1 MFTTQIQ
8 HGSWPSSTGH
18 GRTPHMHYFFSL
30 HDCSGRC
37 AINTHSV
44 FKTTLCL
51 QRGGGTC
58 PESNA
63 VNLADSSKSCAG
75 SHNSY
80 RVLTSQGASFHGLSF
95 SFRSCEQIGS
105 FLLPTPC
112 LALGLQEM
120 VMPSEGAQSIIAEED
135 P

>member
-1 MFTTQIQ
+1 MAPGQVPLDMVVPLTCTI
-8 HGSWPSSTGH
+8 S
-18 GRTPHMHYFFSL
+18 
-30 HDCSGRC
+30 
-37 AINTHSV
+37 SV
-44 FKTTLCL
+44 FMTVLAGVQSILIPFSRQHCVYK
-51 QRGGGTC
+51 GGGTC